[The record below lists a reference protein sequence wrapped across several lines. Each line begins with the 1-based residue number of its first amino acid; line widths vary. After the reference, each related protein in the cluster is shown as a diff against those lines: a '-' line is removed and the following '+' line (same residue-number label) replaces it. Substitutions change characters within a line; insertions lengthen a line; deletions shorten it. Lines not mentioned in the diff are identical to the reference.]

1 MYELIQACGA
11 SYYIECPAKI
21 GLVRLGGDEVV
32 LIDSGSD
39 KDAGRRVRK
48 VLDEHG
54 WKLRAI
60 YNTHSHADHIGG
72 NRFLQERTNCA
83 IYAPGPECA
92 WANHVTFEP
101 SFLYGGCPPRDLRHK
116 FLMAQESRVQALTQE
131 ALPEGFEWIQ
141 LPGHSMDMAGFRTPD
156 DVVYLAD
163 CVSSAETLAKYQ
175 INYLY
180 DPAVYIETLERV
192 KGMKAKLFI
201 PSHAAPTEDI
211 VGLAQLNIDKVHEIA
226 GIIVEICQT
235 PRMFEEILQAL
246 FVRLGLTMTFQQ
258 YALIG
263 STLRSYL
270 AWLRDRGDLEV
281 EIAEAKL
288 LWRRA

>member
-1 MYELIQACGA
+1 MYELMQARGA
-11 SYYIECPAKI
+11 SHYIESPAKI
-21 GLVRLGGDEVV
+21 GLVCLDGGDAV

-39 KDAGRRVRK
+39 KDAGRRVRRI
-48 VLDEHG
+48 LDEHG
-54 WKLRAI
+54 WRLRAI

-72 NRFLQERTNCA
+72 NRFLQERTGCA

-116 FLMAQESRVQALTQE
+116 FLMAQESRVEPLAQE
-131 ALPEGFEWIQ
+131 ALPEGFEWIP

-180 DPAVYIETLERV
+180 DPAAYLDTLERV
-192 KGMKAKLFI
+192 KGMRAELFI
-201 PSHAAPTEDI
+201 PSHTAPTEDI
-211 VGLAQLNIDKVHEIA
+211 VPLAQLNIDKVHEIA
-226 GIIVEICQT
+226 GILLEICGEPKT
-235 PRMFEEILQAL
+235 FEEILQAL
-246 FVRLGLTMTFQQ
+246 FMRFDLTMTFQQ

-263 STLRSYL
+263 STARSYL
-270 AWLRDRGDLEV
+270 AWLRDRGELDV
-281 EIAEAKL
+281 EIADAKL

>member
-1 MYELIQACGA
+1 MYELIQARGA
-11 SYYIECPAKI
+11 SHYIECPVKI
-21 GLVRLGGDEVV
+21 GLVCLDDNEVV

-39 KDAGRRVRK
+39 KDAGRRVK
-48 VLDEHG
+48 KILDEHG
-54 WKLRAI
+54 WRLRAI

-72 NRFLQERTNCA
+72 NRFLQDRSGCA

-116 FLMAQESRVQALTQE
+116 FLMAQESQVQELTQE
-131 ALPEGFEWIQ
+131 ALPEGFEWIP

-156 DVVYLAD
+156 GVVYLGD
-163 CVSSAETLAKYQ
+163 CVSSEETLAKYQ

-180 DPAVYIETLERV
+180 DPAMFLETLERV
-192 KGMKAKLFI
+192 KGMEAKLFI

-211 VGLAQLNIDKVHEIA
+211 VPLAQRNIDKVHEIA
-226 GIIVEICQT
+226 GIIADFCGESRT
-235 PRMFEEILQAL
+235 FEEILQAL
-246 FVRLGLTMTFQQ
+246 FARFGLQMTFQQ

-263 STLRSYL
+263 STTRSYL
-270 AWLRDRGDLEV
+270 AWLRDRGELEV
-281 EIAEAKL
+281 EIADARL

>member
-1 MYELIQACGA
+1 MYELVQARGA

-21 GLVRLGGDEVV
+21 GVVRVNDEEVV

-39 KDAGRRVRK
+39 KDAGRKVRK
-48 VLDEHG
+48 VLDEQG
-54 WKLRAI
+54 WQLRAI

-72 NRFLQERTNCA
+72 NRFLQDRTGCA

-92 WANHVTFEP
+92 FSNHIIFEP
-101 SFLYGGCPPRDLRHK
+101 SFLYGGRPPRDLRHK
-116 FLMAQESRVQALTQE
+116 FLMAQESRVEPLTQE
-131 ALPEGFEWIQ
+131 ALPEGMEWIP
-141 LPGHSMDMAGFRTPD
+141 LPGHSMDMAGFRTAD
-156 DVVYLAD
+156 GVVYLAD
-163 CVSSAETLAKYQ
+163 CVSSAETLSKYQ

-180 DPAVYIETLERV
+180 DPEAYLETLERV
-192 KGMKAKLFI
+192 KGMEAQLFI

-211 VGLAQLNIDKVHEIA
+211 VPLAQMNIDKVHEIA
-226 GIIVEICQT
+226 GVILEICAE
-235 PRMFEEILQAL
+235 PRMFEEILREL
-246 FVRLGLTMTFQQ
+246 FIRFGLTMTFQQ

-270 AWLRDRGDLEV
+270 AWLRDRGELDV
-281 EIAEAKL
+281 EIADARL

>member
-1 MYELIQACGA
+1 MYELIQARGA

-21 GLVRLGGDEVV
+21 GLLRLDGDEVA

-48 VLDEHG
+48 ILDENG

-72 NRFLQERTNCA
+72 NRFLQDRSGCA

-92 WANHVTFEP
+92 WANHVDFEP
-101 SFLYGGCPPRDLRHK
+101 SFLYGGRPPRDLRHK
-116 FLMAQESRVQALTQE
+116 FLMAQESRVEPLTQDV
-131 ALPEGFEWIQ
+131 LPAGVEWIP
-141 LPGHSMDMAGFRTPD
+141 LPGHSMDMAGFRTAD

-163 CVSSAETLAKYQ
+163 CVSSEETLAKYQ
-175 INYLY
+175 INYTY
-180 DPAVYIETLERV
+180 DPEVYLQTLERV
-192 KGMKAKLFI
+192 KGMEAKLFI
-201 PSHAAPTEDI
+201 PCHAAPTEDI
-211 VGLAQLNIDKVHEIA
+211 APLAQRNIDKVHEIA
-226 GIIVEICQT
+226 GIIAEICGE
-235 PRMFEEILQAL
+235 PRAFEEILREL
-246 FVRLGLTMTFQQ
+246 FMRFNLTMTFQQ

-270 AWLRDRGDLEV
+270 AWLRDSGELEV
-281 EIAEAKL
+281 EIEDARL
-288 LWRRA
+288 LWRKA